1 MKIFISFK
9 ILFFFL
15 IFVTNVFAKNSDSFN
30 EGKNLFL
37 NKKYDKSKFFFEKDL
52 VFNPK
57 NSKSYLYLAKIY
69 KEKENVDQQEHYL
82 QNVLLLDPKNDEAIY
97 MLINLKI
104 KQSDYDEADDLI
116 KKFELVKGFFKETLA
131 CTTENFSQTLSKEEI
146 MEQLKQNTIGC
157 KNVNFKIFGFS
168 LAAINTIFSIFLSAI
183 FIKILINY
191 EKN

>member
-97 MLINLKI
+97 MLIILKI
-104 KQSDYDEADDLI
+104 NQSNYQKASELI
-116 KKFELVKGFFKETLA
+116 DNFNNVCKSFCSKKNEINEKFSKLIP
-131 CTTENFSQTLSKEEI
+131 ENE
-146 MEQLKQNTIGC
+146 
-157 KNVNFKIFGFS
+157 
-168 LAAINTIFSIFLSAI
+168 
-183 FIKILINY
+183 
-191 EKN
+191 